1 MFRLAVGWWSL
12 CCAIALQGR
21 ECGFISFGLEPYF
34 REWQAQLQRIP
45 AKTKDFKFITTAKSP
60 NTCRATC
67 IQAVL

>member
-21 ECGFISFGLEPYF
+21 ECGFITFGLEPYF

-45 AKTKDFKFITTAKSP
+45 AKTKDFKFITTA
-60 NTCRATC
+60 
-67 IQAVL
+67 